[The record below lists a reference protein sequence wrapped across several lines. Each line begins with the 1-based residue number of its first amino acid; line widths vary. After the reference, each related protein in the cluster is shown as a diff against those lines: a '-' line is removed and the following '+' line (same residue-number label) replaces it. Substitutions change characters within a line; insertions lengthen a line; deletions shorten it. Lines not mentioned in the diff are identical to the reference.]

1 MNTTQTNILRFI
13 FLLSVAIEFTYELG
27 YSFGKFYRAN
37 LHTHTK
43 ETCAFII
50 NRFIDFA
57 LLAGEG
63 ARVIYTNRN
72 DILAEAN
79 AIRNNIGRAFSYEYT
94 V

>member
-27 YSFGKFYRAN
+27 YSLGKFYRAN
-37 LHTHTK
+37 LHHHTK
-43 ETCAFII
+43 ETIAFAI

-57 LLAGEG
+57 ILAGEG
-63 ARVIYTNRN
+63 ARVVYTNRN

-79 AIRNNIGRAFSYEYT
+79 NIRNQIGRAFSYEYT

>member
-1 MNTTQTNILRFI
+1 MNTTQTNIFRFI
-13 FLLSVAIEFTYELG
+13 FFLSVAIEFTYSLG

-37 LHTHTK
+37 LHEDTK
-43 ETCAFII
+43 EICAFII

-63 ARVIYTNRN
+63 ARVVYTNRQ

-79 AIRNNIGRAFSYEYT
+79 TIRHRIGRAFSYEY
-94 V
+94 VA